1 MSNSTEKLTAY
12 AKGHKLVTGCI
23 VTGVVALV
31 AIGGVM
37 AWSNGSNASNASDKK
52 PAVVANDDNKK
63 QTENKQNATDDE
75 QKTVVSGSAAND
87 NSGDNGSAGA
97 AQQTASIGRVGNLS
111 TGVITS
117 TASAPAASTPSVTP
131 TNPSNPANPSQPG
144 QGNGGTTPVQPGQ
157 GGGDTT
163 PTQPGQGGGTTTPPA
178 SSTNLFVNGT
188 VEAGTDT
195 TADGW
200 GTVQN
205 PNDMVATFARVAN
218 GHNNSRSLSIDVTAP
233 GSVLTANEYRFAQ
246 WSQTASMPV
255 TANNTYTFSHY
266 YKANV
271 ATQIDI
277 EYVSAT
283 GSTYDVLAD
292 VPAASDWTQFSKTFT
307 VPAGVSAVNIYHAI
321 AQVGSLQT
329 DDYSLVAGSTA
340 PTNPTTPTSPT
351 DPGTTP
357 TNPTN
362 PTNPGTP
369 STGTGARVS
378 LTFDDGWKS
387 IYANGLP
394 ILQKYGFKSTQYV
407 NSQPTL
413 DSYSGYYTID
423 NIAAFNN
430 AGHEIAWHTNTHNN
444 ALQNINSVDQAT
456 LTAELKPNATF
467 VQQLMNV
474 GVTLSSNYASPFGT
488 RSAAAVSTAQA
499 NGFNTY
505 RTTDDGYNLP
515 GQTDLTYLKVK
526 NVCGVTGLEACG
538 GAKTTAAQVAT
549 WISEAQAQN
558 AWLIIVFHEVA
569 YQTTVEAQATGTAC
583 DADPADGG
591 PAGACTVDQSYA
603 VTPADLDAMLQV
615 IKTSGINVQTVR
627 DAVAAIK

>member
-37 AWSNGSNASNASDKK
+37 AWSNNSDVNNASDKK

-63 QTENKQNATDDE
+63 QSENKQKASDND
-75 QKTVVSGSAAND
+75 QKTVVSGSAASD
-87 NSGDNGSAGA
+87 DTGSADTV
-97 AQQTASIGRVGNLS
+97 QQTASISRVGNLS

-117 TASAPAASTPSVTP
+117 TASAPAASTPSAPPATP
-131 TNPSNPANPSQPG
+131 TNPTTPSQPG
-144 QGNGGTTPVQPGQ
+144 QGTGGTTTPVQPGQ
-157 GGGDTT
+157 GGGDTS
-163 PTQPGQGGGTTTPPA
+163 TPPA
-178 SSTNLFVNGT
+178 NSTNLFVNGT
-188 VEAGTDT
+188 VEAGTGT

-205 PNDMVATFARVAN
+205 PNDMVATFARVAG
-218 GHNNSRSLSIDVTAP
+218 GHNGSHSLSIDVTAP

-255 TANNTYTFSHY
+255 TANGSYTFSHY

-271 ATQIDI
+271 ATQVDI
-277 EYVSAT
+277 EYVSAS

-292 VPAASDWTQFSKTFT
+292 LPAASDWTQSSKTFT
-307 VPAGVSAVNIYHAI
+307 VPAGVTAVNIYHAI

-340 PTNPTTPTSPT
+340 PTNPT
-351 DPGTTP
+351 DPGTNP

-362 PTNPGTP
+362 PTDPGTP

-394 ILQKYGFKSTQYV
+394 ILQKYGFKSTQYI

-413 DSYSGYYTID
+413 DSFSGYYTLND
-423 NIAAFNN
+423 IAAFNN

-467 VQQLMNV
+467 VQQLLNV

-526 NVCGVTGLEACG
+526 NVCGVAGLEACG

-549 WISEAQAQN
+549 WVSEAQAQN

-569 YQTTVEAQATGTAC
+569 YQTTAEAQATGTAC

-603 VTPADLDAMLQV
+603 VTPADLDSMLQV